1 MNGIVAILGDY
12 RETLSPKENINWEE
26 FDQLI
31 SPMINNPLPLF
42 NFLKEGHNIN
52 FLETII
58 SLVIFTK
65 NAEYDDRIQL
75 IFSVF
80 DDDGG
85 GSLDRKEATKLV
97 QSTIYGLAK
106 LAGLTLPAKTV
117 VQDYIHDLF

>member
-1 MNGIVAILGDY
+1 
-12 RETLSPKENINWEE
+12 
-26 FDQLI
+26 
-31 SPMINNPLPLF
+31 MINNPLPLF
-42 NFLKEGHNIN
+42 NFLKDGHNIN